1 MKNKETKQMKST
13 KEIVESVLEKN
24 SGKSFNEVFF
34 KVIETI
40 DPETRKC
47 DKELK
52 KICTGKDFPSFATI
66 DKYMR
71 S

>member
-1 MKNKETKQMKST
+1 MKNKETKST

-34 KVIETI
+34 KVIEVI
-40 DPETRKC
+40 DPEARKC

-52 KICTGKDFPSFATI
+52 KICTDKDFPSFATI
-66 DKYMR
+66 AKYMR

>member
-1 MKNKETKQMKST
+1 MKMKNKETKST

-34 KVIETI
+34 KVIEAI
-40 DPETRKC
+40 DPEAKKC
-47 DKELK
+47 DRELK

-66 DKYMR
+66 AKYMR

>member
-1 MKNKETKQMKST
+1 MKNKETKST

-34 KVIETI
+34 KVIEEI
-40 DPETRKC
+40 DPEARKC

-52 KICTGKDFPSFATI
+52 KICTGKDFSSFATI

>member
-1 MKNKETKQMKST
+1 MKNKETKST

-34 KVIETI
+34 KVIEEI
-40 DPETRKC
+40 DPEARKC

-52 KICTGKDFPSFATI
+52 KICTRKDFPSFATI
-66 DKYMR
+66 DKYIR